1 MNLKELSLIQ
11 ILINYLL
18 VKLLLLF
25 KDYFIYLEHLF

>member
-25 KDYFIYLEHLF
+25 KDYLSI